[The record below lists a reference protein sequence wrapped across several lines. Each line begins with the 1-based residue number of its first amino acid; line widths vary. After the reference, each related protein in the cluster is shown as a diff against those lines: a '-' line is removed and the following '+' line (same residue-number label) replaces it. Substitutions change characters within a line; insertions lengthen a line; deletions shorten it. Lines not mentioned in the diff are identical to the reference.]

1 MQKTA
6 DTSRG
11 SIAGISM
18 DNQEKLLAES
28 LQNVR
33 QHAFAMKRVLDQQ
46 SVMEGLKHAA
56 NMLGELRTSL
66 LSPKNYYE
74 LHVVVVEELH
84 HLELYLTDEFEHGRG
99 SHDLYEVV
107 QYAGNIVPRLYLLIT
122 IGHVY
127 IRANELPRR
136 EVLRDLVEMCRG
148 VQHPL
153 RGLFLR
159 NYLLQ
164 CAKSLLPDTEE
175 ENQEE
180 NKTGTILDSLDFI
193 LLNFSEMNKLWVRMQ
208 YQGHTRDLNR
218 REQERRELRIL
229 VGTNLV
235 RLSELECVNVE
246 RYKTIVLPKIMEQ
259 VVSCRDAIAQEYLM
273 ECIIQVFPDEYHLNT
288 LNEFLKGCRELSP
301 TVNIRNILISL
312 IDRLT
317 SYSTRDQQNI
327 PENIQ
332 LFDIFSEQITE
343 VIKSRST
350 MPSEDIVALQSA
362 LLSLSLKCY
371 RDQFEYGNKVLENTR
386 QIFDNIALDT
396 QVTTGTQAAKE
407 LVKMLK
413 IPIDCYDILDVL
425 KLNHYKLVLQ
435 LLSYRE
441 RHTVCMYI
449 INSILDKETIIPT
462 AEQVTQLF
470 DLVSTLIIDQPDG
483 SLEHSRQTITN
494 EDFVEEQNLV
504 ARLCNTFKAIND
516 PDQQYHIIKTC
527 QDTFKNGGLERMRFT
542 YPPMIMQAYALTFR
556 YKDIREQD
564 EKWEKKCQKLFQ
576 LSNQL
581 INTLTKLETNDLS
594 LRLYLQGA
602 LTASEIRSENA
613 ETIAYEFFSQAY
625 TLYEEQ
631 AGDTRAQCASL
642 TLLIGTLEKVSCFG
656 EENHSTLRQSL
667 TQAATRLVKRPD
679 QVRTLLLC
687 THLFWSAQRVDES
700 TQKSEQIRD
709 SEKVIACLKKAAKL
723 IAQVMDQTAQVQLY
737 NELLNSYIYFFN
749 QNHPDIDINVLN
761 TLIEK
766 LQSDISK
773 LDSTSSTT
781 HTSSN
786 DGDEFIRSQ
795 IQKTF
800 DYLRQQSQL
809 EKFQGLQINN

>member
-1 MQKTA
+1 
-6 DTSRG
+6 
-11 SIAGISM
+11 M
-18 DNQEKLLAES
+18 DNQEKLLADA

-175 ENQEE
+175 EDQEE

-208 YQGHTRDLNR
+208 YQGHTRDLQR

-259 VVSCRDAIAQEYLM
+259 VVSCRDSIAQEYLM

-288 LNEFLKGCRELSP
+288 LNEFLKGCRELSA

-317 SYSTRDQQNI
+317 AYSVRDQQNI
-327 PENIQ
+327 PESIQ
-332 LFDIFSEQITE
+332 LFDIFSEQIAE
-343 VIKSRST
+343 VIKSRSNI
-350 MPSEDIVALQSA
+350 PPEDIVALQSA

-371 RDQFEYGNKVLENTR
+371 REQFEYGNKVLEKTR
-386 QIFDNIALDT
+386 QLFDNIALDT
-396 QVTTGTQAAKE
+396 PVQTGTLAAKE

-425 KLNHYKLVLQ
+425 KLSNYKLVLQ

-470 DLVSTLIIDQPDG
+470 DLIGTLVVDQADG
-483 SLEHSRQTITN
+483 NFEASRQSITN

-504 ARLCNTFKAIND
+504 ARLCNNFKASND
-516 PDQQYHIIKTC
+516 PDQQYHIIKIC

-542 YPPMIMQAYALTFR
+542 YPPIIMQAYALTFQ
-556 YKDIREQD
+556 YKIVREQD

-576 LSNQL
+576 LCNQL
-581 INTLTKLETNDLS
+581 INVLTKLETPDLP

-602 LTASEIRSENA
+602 LAASEIRSENA

-667 TQAATRLVKRPD
+667 TQAATRLLKRPD

-687 THLFWSAQRVDES
+687 THLFWSAQYVNES
-700 TQKSEQIRD
+700 TQASEQIRD
-709 SEKVIACLKKAAKL
+709 GEKVLACLKKATKL
-723 IAQVMDQTAQVQLY
+723 TTQVMDQTAQVQLY

-749 QNHPDIDINVLN
+749 QNHPDIDIVVLN
-761 TLIEK
+761 SMIEK
-766 LQSDISK
+766 LQNEMSK
-773 LDSTSSTT
+773 LNSTTSTNNSSSTE
-781 HTSSN
+781 SE
-786 DGDEFIRSQ
+786 EFIRSQ

-800 DYLRQQSQL
+800 DYLRQQSEL

>member
-1 MQKTA
+1 MSKPLDNNRSSVA
-6 DTSRG
+6 
-11 SIAGISM
+11 ALSM
-18 DNQEKLLAES
+18 DSQEKLLADA

-33 QHAFAMKRVLDQQ
+33 NHAFAMKRVLDQQ
-46 SVMEGLKHAA
+46 SIMEGLKHAA

-84 HLELYLTDEFEHGRG
+84 HLELHLADEFERGRG

-127 IRANELPRR
+127 VKANELPRR

-164 CAKSLLPDTEE
+164 CAKSLLPDVEE
-175 ENQEE
+175 ENPDE
-180 NKTGTILDSLDFI
+180 NKNGTILDSLDFI

-208 YQGHTRDLNR
+208 YQGHTRDIQR

-235 RLSELECVNVE
+235 RLSELECVNIE

-259 VVSCRDAIAQEYLM
+259 VVSCRDSIAQEYLM

-288 LNEFLKGCRELSP
+288 LDDFLKGCRELSP
-301 TVNIRNILISL
+301 NVNIRGILISL

-317 SYSTRDQQNI
+317 AYTAREGAHQNI
-327 PENIQ
+327 PESIQ
-332 LFDIFSEQITE
+332 LFDIFSEQISE
-343 VIKSRST
+343 VVKSRPN

-371 RDQFEYGNKVLENTR
+371 RDQPEYGNKVLENTR
-386 QIFDNIALDT
+386 KIFDNIALDT
-396 QVTTGTQAAKE
+396 QVQTGTQAAKE

-425 KLNHYKLVLQ
+425 KLSHYRLVLQ

-449 INSILDKETIIPT
+449 VNSILEKETIIPT
-462 AEQVTQLF
+462 SEQVTQLL
-470 DLVSTLIIDQPDG
+470 DLLATLILDQDDG
-483 SLEHSRQTITN
+483 LLEKSKQTITN

-504 ARLCNTFKAIND
+504 ARLCNNFQAKNE
-516 PDQQYHIIKTC
+516 PDQQYHIIKIC

-542 YPPMIMQAYALTFR
+542 YPPIIMQAYALTFQ
-556 YKDIREQD
+556 YKSIHEQD

-576 LSNQL
+576 LCIQL
-581 INTLTKLETNDLS
+581 ISTLTKLETNDLP

-602 LTASEIRSENA
+602 LTASEIGSENA

-625 TLYEEQ
+625 TIYEEQ

-642 TLLIGTLEKVSCFG
+642 TLLIGTLEKIRCFG
-656 EENHSTLRQSL
+656 EDNHSTLRQSL

-679 QVRTLLLC
+679 QVQTLLLC
-687 THLFWSAQRVDES
+687 THLFWSAQRIGEEGQQATAVND
-700 TQKSEQIRD
+700 R
-709 SEKVIACLKKAAKL
+709 EKVLACLKKATKL
-723 IAQVMDQTAQVQLY
+723 TSQVMDQNTQIQLY
-737 NELLNSYIYFFN
+737 HEILNSYIYFFN
-749 QNHPDIDINVLN
+749 QNHPDIDVSTLN
-761 TLIEK
+761 SLIEK
-766 LQSDISK
+766 LQSEQSK
-773 LDSTSSTT
+773 L
-781 HTSSN
+781 SSN
-786 DGDEFIRSQ
+786 DNDEFIRKQ

-800 DYLRQQSQL
+800 DYLQLQSQTD
-809 EKFQGLQINN
+809 KFQGLKI

>member
-1 MQKTA
+1 MSMQKTA
-6 DTSRG
+6 DSNR
-11 SIAGISM
+11 SSNAGLSM
-18 DNQEKLLAES
+18 DNQEKLLADA

-84 HLELYLTDEFEHGRG
+84 HLELYLADEFEHGRG

-164 CAKSLLPDTEE
+164 CVKSLLPDTEE
-175 ENQEE
+175 DNQEE
-180 NKTGTILDSLDFI
+180 SKTGTILDSLDFI

-208 YQGHTRDLNR
+208 YQGHTRDLQR

-259 VVSCRDAIAQEYLM
+259 VVSCRDPIAQEYLM

-288 LNEFLKGCRELSP
+288 LNEFLKACRELSSN
-301 TVNIRNILISL
+301 VNIRNILISL

-317 SYSTRDQQNI
+317 AYSTREGTQQNI
-327 PENIQ
+327 PENVE
-332 LFDIFSEQITE
+332 LFEIFSEQIAE
-343 VIKSRST
+343 VIKSRIN

-362 LLSLSLKCY
+362 LLNLSLKCY
-371 RDQFEYGNKVLENTR
+371 RDQYEYGNKVLENTR
-386 QIFDNIALDT
+386 KIFDNIASDT
-396 QVTTGTQAAKE
+396 QVPTGTQTAKE

-425 KLNHYKLVLQ
+425 KLNHYKLGLQ

-449 INSILDKETIIPT
+449 INGILDKETIIPT

-470 DLVSTLIIDQPDG
+470 ELLSTLIVDQADNP
-483 SLEHSRQTITN
+483 SEASRQTITN

-504 ARLCNTFKAIND
+504 ARLYNNFQAVND
-516 PDQQYHIIKTC
+516 PDQQYHIIKIC
-527 QDTFKNGGLERMRFT
+527 QETFKNGGLERMRFT
-542 YPPMIMQAYALTFR
+542 YPPIIMQAYALTFR
-556 YKDIREQD
+556 YKTICEQD

-576 LSNQL
+576 LCNQL
-581 INTLTKLETNDLS
+581 VNTLTKLETNDLP

-602 LTASEIRSENA
+602 LAASEIGSENA

-642 TLLIGTLEKVSCFG
+642 TLLIGTLEKVTCFG

-687 THLFWSAQRVDES
+687 THLFWSAQRVNES
-700 TQKSEQIRD
+700 TQKSEQVRD
-709 SEKVIACLKKAAKL
+709 GEKVLACLKKATKL
-723 IAQVMDQTAQVQLY
+723 TTQIMDQSVQVQLY
-737 NELLNSYIYFFN
+737 NELLNCYIYYFN
-749 QNHPDIDINVLN
+749 QNHPDIDITVLN
-761 TLIEK
+761 SLIEK
-766 LQSDISK
+766 LQSETSK
-773 LDSTSSTT
+773 I
-781 HTSSN
+781 SSN
-786 DGDEFIRSQ
+786 ESDEFIHNQ
-795 IQKTF
+795 IKKTF
-800 DYLRQQSQL
+800 DYLRQQSQV